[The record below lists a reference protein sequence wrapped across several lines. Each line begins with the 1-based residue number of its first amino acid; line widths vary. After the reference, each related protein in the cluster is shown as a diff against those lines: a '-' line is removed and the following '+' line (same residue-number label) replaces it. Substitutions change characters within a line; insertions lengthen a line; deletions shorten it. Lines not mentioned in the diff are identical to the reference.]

1 MWKAKECSKV
11 KVKIV
16 DGGCSMAEARNA
28 RECGKI
34 YWFFETDLEV
44 NEC

>member
-1 MWKAKECSKV
+1 ME
-11 KVKIV
+11 IV
-16 DGGCSMAEARNA
+16 VLAGARNA